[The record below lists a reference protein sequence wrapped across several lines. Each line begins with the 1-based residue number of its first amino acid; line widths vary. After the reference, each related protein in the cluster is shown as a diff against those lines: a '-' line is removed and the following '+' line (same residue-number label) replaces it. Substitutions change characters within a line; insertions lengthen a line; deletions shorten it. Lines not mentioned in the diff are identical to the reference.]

1 MRNLQRL
8 INTYADEKMKAHCC
22 STRKIYVRILFN
34 FDHFQ
39 NSRIGSQQGWQHLQE
54 ESLVLGWL
62 RNQDKLVN
70 TKNPGLRLRLL
81 RDFLEYLKGRDLID
95 CNVIDQLYK
104 RYPLRGWR
112 GLAEAGKGANPTAAL
127 EKLLPKNRLKGPW
140 GKQMCDFI
148 LFKRRLGAKYEFEE
162 RTLADLDEYLVNA
175 DIPLGENL
183 PPALI
188 NQWLLNQSG
197 NNKQTL
203 NTKRRVAERFFE
215 HLRSL
220 GLVQKNPAGGSSS
233 APRQTLRPYIFSKE
247 QIQQILHD
255 AGCMPDIPFFAHRGI
270 TYQMVFAT
278 LYCLGLRISELCRL
292 CLSDIDFENGFVL
305 IRPSKFYKSRLLPLG
320 PKYLHKM
327 KHFVKIS
334 HVAFHED
341 REEAP
346 LFLSYYG
353 KRMQRGSIGRVFR
366 NLANQMGLKPKSGQ
380 RGPSLHSF
388 RHTFAVHRLLRWY
401 RQGED
406 VQAKLPLLS
415 VFLGHVDI
423 GSTQIYLDMIP
434 ELLEQVH
441 LRFESYC
448 GNHFFNQGG
457 RYHEKR

>member
-1 MRNLQRL
+1 MRNLQSL
-8 INTYADEKMKAHCC
+8 IYTYADERMKEHSC
-22 STRKIYVRILFN
+22 STRKIYVRVLLD

-39 NSRIGSQQGWQHLQE
+39 NSRIGSQQGRQHLQE

-70 TKNPGLRLRLL
+70 TKSLGLRLRLL

-112 GLAEAGKGANPTAAL
+112 GLAEAGKGTNPAAAL
-127 EKLLPKNRLKGPW
+127 EKLRPRNRFKGPW
-140 GKQMCDFI
+140 GKQMCEFI

-162 RTLADLDEYLVNA
+162 RTLANLDEYLVNA
-175 DIPLGENL
+175 NIPFGENF

-188 NQWLLNQSG
+188 NQWLLSQTG
-197 NNKQTL
+197 NNEQTL
-203 NTKRRVAERFFE
+203 NTKRRVAKRFFE

-220 GLVQKNPAGGSSS
+220 GLVQQNPAGGSSS
-233 APRQTLRPYIFSKE
+233 APRRTLRPYIFSKE
-247 QIQQILHD
+247 QIQQILYG
-255 AGCMPDIPFFAHRGI
+255 AECMPDIPFFPHRGT

-278 LYCLGLRISELCRL
+278 LYCLGLRINELCHL
-292 CLSDIDFENGFVL
+292 CLSDIDFDNGLLL
-305 IRPSKFYKSRLLPLG
+305 IRPSKFYKTRLLPLG
-320 PKYLHKM
+320 PKYLNKM
-327 KHFVKIS
+327 KHFVEIS
-334 HVAFHED
+334 HVAFD
-341 REEAP
+341 DNREEVP

-353 KRMQRGSIGRVFR
+353 KRMRRGSIGRVFR
-366 NLANQMGLKPKSGQ
+366 NLANQIGLKPKPGQ

-415 VFLGHVDI
+415 AFLGHVDI

-441 LRFESYC
+441 LRFESHC
-448 GNHFFNQGG
+448 GNQLFNQGG
-457 RYHEKR
+457 RYHERR